1 MASIHLNPEFRF
13 PLHKAIISISCRL
26 LAGDIKLSE
35 TVQLEQLLNEKTGVE
50 DEARELDEQQKQLK
64 LRVKMLTEKIIQEL
78 KKKNN
83 AKQESV
89 NKLQSKVGELE
100 SQLKALSAS
109 NCQGESN
116 LGAEGNREGAEE
128 TQNTEED
135 SVTVTEVAEEVIEES
150 VDPKDKRKRKF
161 F

>member
-1 MASIHLNPEFRF
+1 
-13 PLHKAIISISCRL
+13 
-26 LAGDIKLSE
+26 LSE

-50 DEARELDEQQKQLK
+50 DESRELDEEQRQLK
-64 LRVKMLTEKIIQEL
+64 LRAKMLTEKIIQEL

-100 SQLKALSAS
+100 SQLNSLSVS
-109 NCQGESN
+109 NVLGNQDLGSEDNGEET
-116 LGAEGNREGAEE
+116 AETFDEE
-128 TQNTEED
+128 TQNTNED
-135 SVTVTEVAEEVIEES
+135 SVSVTEVAEEVIDENM
-150 VDPKDKRKRKF
+150 DPKDKRKRKF

>member
-1 MASIHLNPEFRF
+1 MAGVN
-13 PLHKAIISISCRL
+13 
-26 LAGDIKLSE
+26 KLSE
-35 TVQLEQLLNEKTGVE
+35 TVQLEQLMNEKAGVE
-50 DEARELDEQQKQLK
+50 DEARELDEEQKQLK
-64 LRVKMLTEKIIQEL
+64 LRAKMLTEKIIQEL

-100 SQLKALSAS
+100 LQLKALSVS
-109 NCQGESN
+109 NSQGESN
-116 LGAEGNREGAEE
+116 LGAEGKKEGAEATKAFDE
-128 TQNTEED
+128 EAQNTEED
-135 SVTVTEVAEEVIEES
+135 SVSVTEVAEEVIEES